1 MPSSPHPVTP
11 SAAPAPWLRAVL
23 WHVSAFLLVLLLPVQ
38 SRHDWPVWEANEPT
52 MLHAVAGGIGYLMAA
67 LLTWPAR
74 ERAPWWRAL
83 LDTVVVTGGV
93 FAAIGALPLLLP
105 ELPLSRSL
113 LLVAGAL
120 TLLLLVVPLA
130 GARVQWVAV
139 VPLVAANLLVVR
151 AGALA
156 AAGEDFTFDSQSYL
170 LGIRVHR
177 APAFTAPDEVEGG
190 GLARLGDELLLVT
203 GAGHFVRLVPGSEG
217 AITATPLGW
226 SSPANAA
233 EFRADAGPR
242 AHPEWFR
249 VVDLLAERVGDSVR
263 VTVSHHQWDR
273 AARCFTLRVSRAM
286 GGADL
291 RALTEW
297 RPVFDTQPCLP
308 IRADARGLP
317 FAGTASGGR
326 MLRLPDGILL
336 TVGDH
341 QLDGLNSPC
350 AHSQDRAS
358 HYGKTVLLPD
368 SGTPRLFTIGHRN
381 PQGLAR
387 DSSGRLW
394 TTEHGPK
401 GGDELNRLRDG
412 ANYGWPYRT
421 LGTEYGLRS
430 WPLQRPPSADFVEPA
445 FAFVPSPGVSSIHVP
460 GSRQFPAWK
469 GSLLVGS
476 LKVRELLR
484 VQLDGDRPVYVEE
497 LRIGY
502 ELRDVDE
509 APDGTLVLW
518 TDQGAVL
525 TIRASDDEN
534 AGASLASQCVGC
546 HTLNEG
552 QQGALG
558 PNLHGIVGRKVAAKT
573 EFPYSDAMRALGGR
587 WTPERLDAFL
597 ANPQGYVPG
606 TAMAYPGIR
615 DSVQRRLLVEYLQRS
630 QVQVPRR

>member
-1 MPSSPHPVTP
+1 MSSSSRPIPP
-11 SAAPAPWLRAVL
+11 SALLAPRLRAAL
-23 WHVSAFLLVLLLPVQ
+23 WHVAAFLLVLLLPVQ
-38 SRHDWPVWEANEPT
+38 LRHHWPVWEADEST

-67 LLTWPAR
+67 LLSWPAR
-74 ERAPWWRAL
+74 ERTPRWRAVL
-83 LDTVVVTGGV
+83 ETVAIAGGV
-93 FAAIGALPLLLP
+93 FAAIGAIPLLLP
-105 ELPLSRSL
+105 ALPLSRSL

-120 TLLLLVVPLA
+120 TLLLLLVPLA
-130 GARVQWVAV
+130 GARAQWGAL
-139 VPLVAANLLVVR
+139 VPLVVANLLVVR
-151 AGALA
+151 AGAA
-156 AAGEDFTFDSQSYL
+156 VAAGEDFTFDSQFYL

-177 APAFTAPDEVEGG
+177 APAFSAPDEVEGG

-203 GAGHFVRLVPGSEG
+203 GAGHFARLVPGAKG
-217 AITATPLGW
+217 AIAATPLGW
-226 SSPANAA
+226 PSPANTG
-233 EFRADAGPR
+233 EFRAEAGPR
-242 AHPEWFR
+242 ARAEWFR

-263 VTVSHHQWDR
+263 VTVSHHHWDR
-273 AARCFTLRVSRAM
+273 PARCYTLRVSRAM
-286 GGADL
+286 AGADL

-297 RPVFDTQPCLP
+297 RTVFDAQPCLP
-308 IRADARGLP
+308 IKSDARGLP
-317 FAGTASGGR
+317 FSGTAAGGR
-326 MLRLPDGILL
+326 MLRTPEGVLL

-341 QLDGLNSPC
+341 QFDGLN
-350 AHSQDRAS
+350 AARALSQDTTS

-368 SGTPRLFTIGHRN
+368 SGPPRLFTTGHRN

-387 DSSGRLW
+387 DSAGQLW
-394 TTEHGPK
+394 ASEHGPK
-401 GGDELNRLRDG
+401 GGDELNLLRAG

-421 LGTEYGLRS
+421 LGTEYGVRS

-460 GSRQFPAWK
+460 GSRQFPAWR

-509 APDGTLVLW
+509 APDGTLVVW

-534 AGASLASQCVGC
+534 VGASLASQCAGC

-558 PNLHGIVGRKVAAKT
+558 PNLHGVVGREVAAKE

-615 DSVQRRLLVEYLQRS
+615 DSTQRRILVEYLQRS
-630 QVQVPRR
+630 QQQVPRR